1 MIQKILALLG
11 CGIILIS
18 TYLYI
23 WKVSLM
29 ELEFGLNH
37 GVKARA
43 VGLCI
48 GAFILG
54 TMLTAE
60 LSYKLLGYV
69 LILDSFLVIG
79 NGFLRRDIFDSSARH
94 RPLIVIF
101 SLIAFVFGTVVLLI

>member
-1 MIQKILALLG
+1 MIQKIPALLG

-29 ELEFGLNH
+29 EFEFGL
-37 GVKARA
+37 KARA
-43 VGLCI
+43 VGLCT

-54 TMLTAE
+54 TILTAE